1 MNSNNY
7 QAEYYKIK
15 MIEPLKKTTREYREN
30 LLKKIGY
37 NLFYLDSKDV
47 FIDLLTDSGTSA
59 MSDRQ
64 WSAMMVGDEAYA
76 GSSSFHRLEDA
87 IKKNMG
93 YKYVLP
99 THQGRAAENILFLI
113 MIKKGDYVPNN
124 MHFDTTKAHILHKKG
139 IPIDVVCD
147 EAFNTTSNYPFK
159 GNIDIDK
166 LKNLIEDKGKDKIP
180 LVMITITCN
189 SGGGQPASME
199 NIKKVRELTKNYDI
213 PFFLD
218 ACRFAENAYFIK
230 KREIGYENKSIKEI
244 VLEMMS
250 YSDGCTFSGKKDAL
264 SNIGGFLALNDEKL
278 YLEGATWLVLFEGF
292 ITYGGMSGRDM
303 EAMAQG
309 LEEVLDEN
317 YLETRIKQ
325 VEYLGNRFLNAQI
338 PIIQPIGGH
347 AVYIDVGRFLP
358 HISKDNFSGQALA
371 VELYLEA
378 GIRSVEIGTVL
389 AGREP
394 KTGKNIHPK
403 LELLRL
409 AIPRRVYTNAHI
421 NVVANALINIYKRR
435 ENIKG
440 YKFIYEPPRLRHFL
454 ARFKPI

>member
-1 MNSNNY
+1 MNNDNY
-7 QAEYYKIK
+7 RAEYYKIK

-30 LLKKIGY
+30 LLKKVGY
-37 NLFYLDSKDV
+37 NLFYIDSEDV

-59 MSDRQ
+59 MSNSQ
-64 WSAMMVGDEAYA
+64 WAAMMAGDEAYA
-76 GSSSFHRLEDA
+76 GSSSFRRLENVV
-87 IKKNMG
+87 KKVMG
-93 YKYVLP
+93 YKYILP

-113 MIKKGDYVPNN
+113 MINEGDYIPNN
-124 MHFDTTKAHILHKKG
+124 MHFDTTKAHITHKKG
-139 IPIDVVCD
+139 NAIDVVCD
-147 EAFNTTSNYPFK
+147 KAFNTTSEYPFK
-159 GNIDIDK
+159 GNIDLDK
-166 LKNLIEDKGKDKIP
+166 LKNLIEGKGRDKIP
-180 LVMITITCN
+180 LIMMTITCN

-199 NIKKVRELTKNYDI
+199 NIKKVREIANEYHV
-213 PFFLD
+213 PFFFD

-230 KREIGYENKSIKEI
+230 KRETGYEGKSIKEI
-244 VLEMMS
+244 VWEMMS

-278 YLEGATWLVLFEGF
+278 YMKGANWLVLFEGF

-303 EAMAQG
+303 EAMAKG

-325 VEYLGNRFLNAQI
+325 VEYLGKRLLEAEI

-347 AVYIDVGRFLP
+347 AVYIDVKRFLP
-358 HISKDNFSGQALA
+358 NIPQDELPGQALA

-389 AGREP
+389 AGRDP
-394 KTGKNIHPK
+394 ITGKNIHPK

-409 AIPRRVYTNAHI
+409 AIPRRVYTNAHMG
-421 NVVANALINIYKRR
+421 VVADALINIYKRR
-435 ENIKG
+435 EKIRG
-440 YKFIYEPPRLRHFL
+440 FKFVYEPPRLRHFL
-454 ARFKPI
+454 AKFQPI

>member
-1 MNSNNY
+1 MKNNNY

-59 MSDRQ
+59 MSDSQ
-64 WSAMMVGDEAYA
+64 WAAMMTGDEAYA
-76 GSSSFHRLEDA
+76 GSKSFRHLEDA
-87 IKKNMG
+87 VKKIMG
-93 YKYVLP
+93 YKFILP

-124 MHFDTTKAHILHKKG
+124 MHFDTTKAHVLHKKG
-139 IPIDVVCD
+139 IPVDVVCD
-147 EAFNTTSNYPFK
+147 EAFNPTSKYPFK

-166 LKNLIEDKGKDKIP
+166 LKNLIEDKGKNKIP
-180 LVMITITCN
+180 LVMMTITCN

-199 NIKKVRELTKNYDI
+199 NIKKVRELTKKYNI

-278 YLEGATWLVLFEGF
+278 YMESATWLVLFEGF

-303 EAMAQG
+303 EAMAKG
-309 LEEVLDEN
+309 LEEILDEN

-325 VEYLGNRFLNAQI
+325 VEYLGNKLIEANI

-347 AVYIDVGRFLP
+347 AVYIDVKRFLP
-358 HISKDNFSGQALA
+358 HIPQDNFPGQALA
-371 VELYLEA
+371 IELYLEA

-389 AGREP
+389 AGRDSSTE
-394 KTGKNIHPK
+394 KNIHPK

-409 AIPRRVYTNAHI
+409 AIPRRVYTNAHMG
-421 NVVANALINIYKRR
+421 VVADALINIYKRR
-435 ENIKG
+435 DKIRG
-440 YKFIYEPPRLRHFL
+440 YRFVYEPPRLRHFL
-454 ARFKPI
+454 AKFQPI

>member
-1 MNSNNY
+1 MNSENY

-15 MIEPLKKTTREYREN
+15 MIEPLKKTTREYRKN
-30 LLKKIGY
+30 LLKKVGY
-37 NLFYLDSKDV
+37 NLFYIDSEDI

-59 MSDRQ
+59 MSDNQ
-64 WSAMMVGDEAYA
+64 WAAMMTGDEAYA
-76 GSSSFHRLEDA
+76 GSKSFRHLEDVV
-87 IKKNMG
+87 KKIMG
-93 YKYVLP
+93 YKFILP

-124 MHFDTTKAHILHKKG
+124 MHFDTTKAHVLHKKG
-139 IPIDVVCD
+139 IPVDVVCD
-147 EAFNTTSNYPFK
+147 EAFNPTSKYPFK

-166 LKNLIEDKGKDKIP
+166 LKNLIEDKGKNKIP

-199 NIKKVRELTKNYDI
+199 NIKNVRELTKKYNI

-309 LEEVLDEN
+309 LVEVLDEN

-325 VEYLGNRFLNAQI
+325 VEYLGNRLLNAQI
-338 PIIQPIGGH
+338 PIIQPTGGH
-347 AVYIDVGRFLP
+347 AVYIDVKRFLP
-358 HISKDNFSGQALA
+358 NIPQDELPGQALA

-389 AGREP
+389 AGRDTL
-394 KTGKNIHPK
+394 TGKNIYPE

-421 NVVANALINIYKRR
+421 DVVANALINIYKRR
-435 ENIKG
+435 EKIRG
-440 YKFIYEPPRLRHFL
+440 YRFVYEPPRLRHFL
-454 ARFKPI
+454 ARFQPI

>member
-1 MNSNNY
+1 MKNNNY

-15 MIEPLKKTTREYREN
+15 MVEPLKKTTREYRKN

-59 MSDRQ
+59 MSDSQ

-76 GSSSFHRLEDA
+76 GSSSFHHLEDA
-87 IKKNMG
+87 VKKNMG

-199 NIKKVRELTKNYDI
+199 NIKKVRELTNEYNI

-278 YLEGATWLVLFEGF
+278 YIEGATWLVLFEGF

-317 YLETRIKQ
+317 YLETRVKQ
-325 VEYLGNRFLNAQI
+325 VEYIGNRLLNAQI

-358 HISKDNFSGQALA
+358 HISKDNFPGQALA

-409 AIPRRVYTNAHI
+409 AIPRRVYTNVHMD
-421 NVVANALINIYKRR
+421 VVANALINIYKRR

>member
-1 MNSNNY
+1 MKNNNY

-59 MSDRQ
+59 MSDSQ

-87 IKKNMG
+87 VKKNMG

-124 MHFDTTKAHILHKKG
+124 MHFDTTKAHVLHKKG
-139 IPIDVVCD
+139 NPVDVVCD
-147 EAFNTTSNYPFK
+147 EAFDPTSNYPFK

-199 NIKKVRELTKNYDI
+199 NIKKVRELTKKYDI

-230 KREIGYENKSIKEI
+230 KREIGYENKSIREI

-278 YLEGATWLVLFEGF
+278 YIEGATWLVLFEGF

-325 VEYLGNRFLNAQI
+325 VEYLGNRLLDAQI

-409 AIPRRVYTNAHI
+409 AIPRRVYTNAHM

-435 ENIKG
+435 KKIRG
-440 YKFIYEPPRLRHFL
+440 FKFIYEPPRLRHFL
-454 ARFKPI
+454 ARFQPI

>member
-1 MNSNNY
+1 MKNNNY

-59 MSDRQ
+59 MSDSQ
-64 WSAMMVGDEAYA
+64 WAAMMTGDEAYA
-76 GSSSFHRLEDA
+76 GSKSFRHLEDA
-87 IKKNMG
+87 VKKIMG
-93 YKYVLP
+93 YKFILP

-124 MHFDTTKAHILHKKG
+124 MHFDTTKAHVLHKKG
-139 IPIDVVCD
+139 IPIDVVCN
-147 EAFNTTSNYPFK
+147 EAFNPTSKYPFK

-166 LKNLIEDKGKDKIP
+166 LKNLIEGKGKDRIP
-180 LVMITITCN
+180 LVMMTITCN

-199 NIKKVRELTKNYDI
+199 NIKKVRELTKKYDI

-244 VLEMMS
+244 VVEMMS

-278 YLEGATWLVLFEGF
+278 YMESATWLVLFEGF

-303 EAMAQG
+303 EAMAKG
-309 LEEVLDEN
+309 LEEILDEN

-325 VEYLGNRFLNAQI
+325 VEYLGNKLIEANI

-347 AVYIDVGRFLP
+347 AVYIDVKRFLP
-358 HISKDNFSGQALA
+358 HIPQDNFPGQALA
-371 VELYLEA
+371 IELYLEA

-389 AGREP
+389 AGRDSSTE
-394 KTGKNIHPK
+394 KNIHPK

-409 AIPRRVYTNAHI
+409 AIPRRVYTNAHMG
-421 NVVANALINIYKRR
+421 VVADALINIYKRR
-435 ENIKG
+435 DKIRG
-440 YKFIYEPPRLRHFL
+440 YRFVYEPPRLRHFL
-454 ARFKPI
+454 AKFQPI

>member
-1 MNSNNY
+1 MKNNNY

-15 MIEPLKKTTREYREN
+15 MIEPLKKTTKEYREN

-47 FIDLLTDSGTSA
+47 YIDLLTDSGTSA
-59 MSDRQ
+59 MSDSQ

-124 MHFDTTKAHILHKKG
+124 MHFDTTKAHVLHKKG
-139 IPIDVVCD
+139 IPIDVVCN
-147 EAFNTTSNYPFK
+147 EAFDPTSNYPFK

-180 LVMITITCN
+180 LVMMTITCN

-199 NIKKVRELTKNYDI
+199 NIKKVRELTRKYDI

-218 ACRFAENAYFIK
+218 ACRFAENSYFIK
-230 KREIGYENKSIKEI
+230 KREVGFKEKAIKEI

-278 YLEGATWLVLFEGF
+278 YIEGATWLVLFEGF

-325 VEYLGNRFLNAQI
+325 VEYLGNRLLEANI

-347 AVYIDVGRFLP
+347 AVYVDVKKFLS
-358 HISKDNFSGQALA
+358 HIPQDNLPGQALA

-394 KTGKNIHPK
+394 ITQENIHPE

-409 AIPRRVYTNAHI
+409 AIPRRVYTNAHMD
-421 NVVANALINIYKRR
+421 VVADALINIYKRR
-435 ENIKG
+435 DKIRG
-440 YKFIYEPPRLRHFL
+440 YRFVYEPPRLRHFL
-454 ARFKPI
+454 AKFQPI

>member
-1 MNSNNY
+1 MKNNNY

-59 MSDRQ
+59 MSDSQ

-124 MHFDTTKAHILHKKG
+124 MYFDTTKAHVLHKKG
-139 IPIDVVCD
+139 NPVDVVCD
-147 EAFNTTSNYPFK
+147 EAFDPTSNYPFK

-199 NIKKVRELTKNYDI
+199 NIKKVRELTKKYDI

-325 VEYLGNRFLNAQI
+325 VEYLGNRFLEANI

-358 HISKDNFSGQALA
+358 HISKDNFPGQALA

-409 AIPRRVYTNAHI
+409 AIPRRVYTNAHM
-421 NVVANALINIYKRR
+421 NVVANALINIYEKREKIR
-435 ENIKG
+435 G
-440 YKFIYEPPRLRHFL
+440 LRFVYEPPRLRHFL
-454 ARFKPI
+454 ARFQPI

>member
-1 MNSNNY
+1 MKNNNY

-30 LLKKIGY
+30 LLKKIEY

-59 MSDRQ
+59 MSDSQ

-76 GSSSFHRLEDA
+76 GSSSFHRLEYA

-124 MHFDTTKAHILHKKG
+124 MHFDTTKAHVLHKKG
-139 IPIDVVCD
+139 VPIDVVCD
-147 EAFNTTSNYPFK
+147 EAFNPTSKYPFK
-159 GNIDIDK
+159 GNIDINK

-199 NIKKVRELTKNYDI
+199 NIKKVRELTKKYDI

-325 VEYLGNRFLNAQI
+325 VEYLGNRLLEANI

-347 AVYIDVGRFLP
+347 AVYIDVGRFSP
-358 HISKDNFSGQALA
+358 HISKDNFPGQALA

-409 AIPRRVYTNAHI
+409 AIPRRVYTNAHM

-435 ENIKG
+435 EKIEG
-440 YKFIYEPPRLRHFL
+440 FKFIYEPPRLRHFL
-454 ARFKPI
+454 ARFEPI

>member
-1 MNSNNY
+1 MKNNNY

-15 MIEPLKKTTREYREN
+15 MVEPLKKTTREYRKN

-59 MSDRQ
+59 MSDSQ

-76 GSSSFHRLEDA
+76 GSSSFHHLEDA
-87 IKKNMG
+87 VKKNMG

-199 NIKKVRELTKNYDI
+199 NIKKVRELTKKYDI

-230 KREIGYENKSIKEI
+230 KREIGYENKSIREI

-278 YLEGATWLVLFEGF
+278 YIEGATWLVLFEGF

-317 YLETRIKQ
+317 YLETRVKQ
-325 VEYLGNRFLNAQI
+325 VEYLGNKLLEANI

-347 AVYIDVGRFLP
+347 AVYVDVKKFLS
-358 HISKDNFSGQALA
+358 HIPQDNLPGQALA

-394 KTGKNIHPK
+394 ITWENIHPK

>member
-1 MNSNNY
+1 MKNNNY

-59 MSDRQ
+59 MSDSQ

-76 GSSSFHRLEDA
+76 GSSSFHRLEYA

-124 MHFDTTKAHILHKKG
+124 MHFDTTKAHVLHKKG
-139 IPIDVVCD
+139 VPIDVVCD
-147 EAFNTTSNYPFK
+147 EAFNPTSKYPFK
-159 GNIDIDK
+159 GNIDINK

-180 LVMITITCN
+180 LVMMTITCN

-199 NIKKVRELTKNYDI
+199 NIKKVRELTKKYDI

-325 VEYLGNRFLNAQI
+325 VEYLGNRLLEANI

-347 AVYIDVGRFLP
+347 AVYIDVGRFSP
-358 HISKDNFSGQALA
+358 HISKDNFPGQALA

-409 AIPRRVYTNAHI
+409 AIPRRVYTNAHM

-435 ENIKG
+435 EKIEG
-440 YKFIYEPPRLRHFL
+440 FKFIYEPPRLRHFL
-454 ARFKPI
+454 ARFEPI

>member
-124 MHFDTTKAHILHKKG
+124 MHFDTTKAHVLHKKG
-139 IPIDVVCD
+139 NPVDVVCD
-147 EAFNTTSNYPFK
+147 EAFDPTSNYPFK

-325 VEYLGNRFLNAQI
+325 VEYLGNRLLNAQI

-403 LELLRL
+403 LKLLRL
-409 AIPRRVYTNAHI
+409 AIPRRVYTNAHM

>member
-1 MNSNNY
+1 MKNYNY

-15 MIEPLKKTTREYREN
+15 MVEPLKKTTREYRKN

-59 MSDRQ
+59 MSDSQ

-76 GSSSFHRLEDA
+76 GSSSFHHLEDA
-87 IKKNMG
+87 VKKNMG

-124 MHFDTTKAHILHKKG
+124 MHFDTTKAHVLHKKG
-139 IPIDVVCD
+139 NPIDVVCD
-147 EAFNTTSNYPFK
+147 EAFNPTLNYPFK

-180 LVMITITCN
+180 LVMMTITCN

-199 NIKKVRELTKNYDI
+199 NIKKVRELTNEYNI

-278 YLEGATWLVLFEGF
+278 YIEGATWLVLFEGF

-317 YLETRIKQ
+317 YLETRVKQ
-325 VEYLGNRFLNAQI
+325 VEYIGNRLLNAQI

-358 HISKDNFSGQALA
+358 HISKDNFPGQALA

-409 AIPRRVYTNAHI
+409 AIPRRVYTNVHMD
-421 NVVANALINIYKRR
+421 VVANALINIYKRR

>member
-1 MNSNNY
+1 MKNNNY

-30 LLKKIGY
+30 LIKKIGY
-37 NLFYLDSKDV
+37 NLFYLDSKDI

-64 WSAMMVGDEAYA
+64 WSAMMVGDEAYT
-76 GSSSFHRLEDA
+76 GSSSFHHLEDA
-87 IKKNMG
+87 VKKNMG

-124 MHFDTTKAHILHKKG
+124 MHFDTTKAHVLHKKG
-139 IPIDVVCD
+139 NPVDVVCD
-147 EAFNTTSNYPFK
+147 EAFDPTSNYPFK

-199 NIKKVRELTKNYDI
+199 NIKKVRELTKKYDI

-230 KREIGYENKSIKEI
+230 NREIGYENKSIKEI

-278 YLEGATWLVLFEGF
+278 YIEGATWLVLFEGF

-317 YLETRIKQ
+317 YLETRVKQ
-325 VEYLGNRFLNAQI
+325 VEYIGNRLLNAQI

-358 HISKDNFSGQALA
+358 HISKDNFPGQALA

-409 AIPRRVYTNAHI
+409 AIPRRVYTNVHMD
-421 NVVANALINIYKRR
+421 VVANALINIYKRR

>member
-124 MHFDTTKAHILHKKG
+124 MHFDTTKAHVLHKKG
-139 IPIDVVCD
+139 NPVDVVCD
-147 EAFNTTSNYPFK
+147 EAFDPTSNYPFK

-325 VEYLGNRFLNAQI
+325 VEYLGNRLLNAQI

-409 AIPRRVYTNAHI
+409 AIPRRVYTNAHM

-435 ENIKG
+435 ENIRG
-440 YKFIYEPPRLRHFL
+440 FKFIYEPPRLRHFL

>member
-1 MNSNNY
+1 MNNDNY
-7 QAEYYKIK
+7 RAEYYKIK

-30 LLKKIGY
+30 LLKKVGY
-37 NLFYLDSKDV
+37 NLFYIDSEDV

-59 MSDRQ
+59 MSDSQ
-64 WSAMMVGDEAYA
+64 WAAMMVGDEAYA
-76 GSSSFHRLEDA
+76 GSSSFRCLENVV
-87 IKKNMG
+87 KKVMG
-93 YKYVLP
+93 YKYILP

-113 MIKKGDYVPNN
+113 MINEGDYIPNN
-124 MHFDTTKAHILHKKG
+124 MHFDTTKAHITHKKG
-139 IPIDVVCD
+139 NPIDVVCD
-147 EAFNTTSNYPFK
+147 EVFNTTSEYPFK

-166 LKNLIEDKGKDKIP
+166 LKNLIEGKGRDKIP
-180 LVMITITCN
+180 LIMMTITCN

-199 NIKKVRELTKNYDI
+199 NIKKVREIANKYYV
-213 PFFLD
+213 PFFFD

-230 KREIGYENKSIKEI
+230 KRETGYEGKSIKEI
-244 VLEMMS
+244 VWEMMS

-278 YLEGATWLVLFEGF
+278 YMKGANWLVLFEGF

-303 EAMAQG
+303 EAMAKG

-325 VEYLGNRFLNAQI
+325 VEYLGNKLLEAQI

-347 AVYIDVGRFLP
+347 AVYIDVKRFLP
-358 HISKDNFSGQALA
+358 NIPQDELPGQALA

-389 AGREP
+389 AGRDP
-394 KTGKNIHPK
+394 ITGKNIHPE

-409 AIPRRVYTNAHI
+409 AIPRRVYTNSHI
-421 NVVANALINIYKRR
+421 DFVADALINIYKRR
-435 ENIKG
+435 KKIRG
-440 YKFIYEPPRLRHFL
+440 LKFVYEPPRLRHFL
-454 ARFKPI
+454 AKFQPI